1 MLAVEFLGNS
11 LQDLSKNER
20 HTLIKVAT
28 ETEIEVREL
37 LTGLPARICLVIYT
51 GTNVIPEIGSGGSPL
66 APGLVCWTLDPSRS
80 EGALALIRSHLR
92 STLFHEFHHLVRGHL
107 ITGGKPISSFMEGVI
122 SEGLATAFE
131 RDAAG
136 SQPLWGQYPPEV
148 CDWVD
153 ELRALPLAAPYA
165 DWMFRH
171 PDGRRWI
178 GYRAGTYL
186 VDKAM
191 AVSGSSPAELV
202 SVPADE
208 IIKLAIKV
216 R

>member
-1 MLAVEFLGNS
+1 ME
-11 LQDLSKNER
+11 
-20 HTLIKVAT
+20 T
-28 ETEIEVREL
+28 ETEVREL
-37 LTGLPARICLVIYT
+37 LPELPSRICLVVYT
-51 GTNVIPEIGSGGSPL
+51 GPGVIPEIGSAGSPL
-66 APGLVCWTLDPSRS
+66 APGLVSWTLDPSRP
-80 EGALALIRSHLR
+80 EGVLTMVHSHLR

-107 ITGGKPISSFMEGVI
+107 ITGGKPVSSFMEGVI

-148 CDWVD
+148 EAWVD
-153 ELRALPLAAPYA
+153 ELKSLPLSAPYA

-186 VDKAM
+186 VDQAI
-191 AVSGSSPAELV
+191 AASDASAAQLV
-202 SVPADE
+202 SVPAAE
-208 IIKLAIKV
+208 IIELTS
-216 R
+216 RYR